1 MLLLPPRSTRTA
13 TLLPYTTLFR
23 SQLLHLG
30 LLLDRAQDRVQHA
43 AQLLVL
49 LAEALVFVDVLR
61 DRTPR
66 RCQILAEAQVLV
78 DLLFDF
84 AAGRLELRLD
94 GFAATDHVLAVL
106 ALLPILQP
114 EPLLG
119 RSHPLSQTVD
129 IH

>member
-61 DRTPR
+61 DLTPR
-66 RCQILAEAQVLV
+66 RCKILAEAQVLV

-84 AAGRLELRLD
+84 AAGRLELLLD
-94 GFAATDHVLAVL
+94 GLDETDHALSVV
-106 ALLPILQP
+106 ALLLLHPAA
-114 EPLLG
+114 PLLG
-119 RSHPLSQTVD
+119 PPNHPPQPF
-129 IH
+129 